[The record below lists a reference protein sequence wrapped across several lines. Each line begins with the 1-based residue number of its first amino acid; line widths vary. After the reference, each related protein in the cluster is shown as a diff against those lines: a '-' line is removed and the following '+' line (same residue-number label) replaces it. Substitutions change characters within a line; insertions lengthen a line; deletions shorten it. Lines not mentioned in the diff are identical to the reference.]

1 MIKSFFTKYMLMIL
15 AIILVSFVLMTLV
28 SVTVLNRQ
36 NQTLQRKS
44 IQRIGDAVADCISHC
59 FVKYT
64 EENGNEDVSLN
75 DFIQDSVENDRVET
89 LRFITSIARCDKEIL
104 IFITDKDGN
113 FIMSDEVSAE
123 KKFINTQIPVPKS
136 LIEKTNNPTE
146 KYYDD
151 LDGIL
156 KGKRLVYSAKVSL
169 DNETLGYVF
178 ICYSMAV
185 SNEFFQEML
194 QTMLV
199 TYALVI
205 VASLIACYFM
215 NDKFSAPL
223 RQISKA
229 AKEFGEGKYDVRV
242 DVIGN
247 DEVANLA
254 AAFNEMARSISESE
268 EKTRS
273 FLANVSHDLKTP
285 MTTIQG
291 FVDGI
296 LDGTIPKEKQ
306 EYYLKIIS
314 SEVRRLS
321 RLVTSLLDI
330 SKIQAG
336 QRKFNM
342 ISFDVC
348 ELTRE
353 IIISLEDR
361 IEKKELDVEIDFDSS
376 NMFVIADRDAIHQ
389 VMYNICDNAIKF
401 ASFGG
406 KFRVRIYEKDNL
418 VFVAV
423 MNEGMG
429 IALNDLP
436 YVFDK
441 FYKADTSRGL
451 DRQGTGLG
459 LFIAK
464 TIMEAHNQKIYVDSV
479 EGKWVEF
486 TFTLKKDNKPKLD
499 KKEKQQ

>member
-1 MIKSFFTKYMLMIL
+1 MLTIL
-15 AIILVSFVLMTLV
+15 AIILASFILMTLV
-28 SVTVLNRQ
+28 SVTVLTRQ
-36 NQTLQRKS
+36 NETLQWKNL
-44 IQRIGDAVADCISHC
+44 QRIGDSVADCLSLCYDEYVDDTGSPISLRE
-59 FVKYT
+59 YI
-64 EENGNEDVSLN
+64 L
-75 DFIQDSVENDRVET
+75 ET
-89 LRFITSIARCDKEIL
+89 QKDDKIEALQIITSIAKSDNETLVFLTDDNGRYILSDDISSQKQGVNFGISVSKEL
-104 IFITDKDGN
+104 LNKT
-113 FIMSDEVSAE
+113 SD
-123 KKFINTQIPVPKS
+123 PMG
-136 LIEKTNNPTE
+136 
-146 KYYDD
+146 KY
-151 LDGIL
+151 
-156 KGKRLVYSAKVSL
+156 KGKLGGIFESNRMVYSAKVESEG
-169 DNETLGYVF
+169 ETLGYIFV
-178 ICYSMAV
+178 CYSLAV
-185 SNEFFQEML
+185 SNEFFNEMV
-194 QTMLV
+194 QTMLF
-199 TYALVI
+199 TYGLVI
-205 VASLIACYFM
+205 VASFIACYFM
-215 NDKFSAPL
+215 NDRFSSPL
-223 RQISKA
+223 RNISKA

-254 AAFNEMARSISESE
+254 QAFNEMARSISESE

-342 ISFDVC
+342 ISFDIC

-361 IEKKELDVEIDFDSS
+361 IEKKELDVDISFENNNI
-376 NMFVIADRDAIHQ
+376 FVIADRDAIHQ

-401 ASFGG
+401 SSFGG
-406 KFRVRIYEKDNL
+406 KFRVRVYEKDSVVYL
-418 VFVAV
+418 AI

-441 FYKADTSRGL
+441 FYKADMSRGL

-464 TIMEAHNQKIYVDSV
+464 TIMEAHNQKIFVDSV

-486 TFTLKKDNKPKLD
+486 TFTLKKDNKAKFF
-499 KKEKQQ
+499 